1 MILRDRL
8 IQRLR
13 QICQVEIRLLL
24 VQQSRRTLYTAPNGG
39 IRTEGTSLYDGSG
52 FGNSAGFGNHVN
64 FC

>member
-1 MILRDRL
+1 MHDRL

-24 VQQSRRTLYTAPNGG
+24 VQESRRTLYTASSGG
-39 IRTEGTSLYDGSG
+39 IRIEGTSLYDGSG
-52 FGNSAGFGNHVN
+52 FVNSAGFGNDVN

>member
-39 IRTEGTSLYDGSG
+39 IRTEGISLCDGCG
-52 FGNSAGFGNHVN
+52 VNSAGFGSDVN